1 MSTLFY
7 VKISINIF
15 DEGLLIQHLH
25 GIVISS
31 EVQAGKLCCLY
42 HNTTMGILVGTDN
55 RGKCPQLGNGITVC
69 TGAVIVGEIEIA
81 NGVTIAANAVVSKS
95 MNQEGC
101 VVGGVPAKMIK
112 DHAGFSMR
120 DYWKKIKERVN

>member
-1 MSTLFY
+1 
-7 VKISINIF
+7 
-15 DEGLLIQHLH
+15 
-25 GIVISS
+25 
-31 EVQAGKLCCLY
+31 
-42 HNTTMGILVGTDN
+42 MGILVGTDN

>member
-25 GIVISS
+25 GI
-31 EVQAGKLCCLY
+31 
-42 HNTTMGILVGTDN
+42 
-55 RGKCPQLGNGITVC
+55 VC